1 MAPLVSSSSLLPFY
15 LPSPHSDILAGNE
28 VLRPA
33 NQAAREPHAPDF
45 SLSIPVLDRPGP
57 PRVSLRILRAL
68 SLSRVSDV
76 YDGGAGRRPP
86 AGRTTEM
93 STTST

>member
-1 MAPLVSSSSLLPFY
+1 MACRMHPIFHSLYPSSTGR
-15 LPSPHSDILAGNE
+15 A
-28 VLRPA
+28 
-33 NQAAREPHAPDF
+33 
-45 SLSIPVLDRPGP
+45 